1 MFFTLLIITFLIAL
15 AVSYGVVRLFDR
27 PIGSILR
34 RIVAEELSGAWC
46 RYIKF
51 AAYVVGISGGV
62 RIHELE
68 RYISAPH
75 KDEEV
80 LILNSERWTLEVYR
94 TVIETLQGIAW
105 MFWWFS
111 WWRWWRM
118 CSPAASSCVTAGAPA
133 KRIADLAARDKVGRH
148 STGEDIPSDRFALRC
163 ESVGIRS
170 VCLPIR
176 ALSAGCLAG
185 LGARPTL
192 STDC

>member
-34 RIVAEELSGAWC
+34 RIVAEELSGAWR

-80 LILNSERWTLEVYR
+80 LVLNSERWTLEVYR

-105 MFWWFS
+105 MFLVVFVV
-111 WWRWWRM
+111 
-118 CSPAASSCVTAGAPA
+118 ALVAYV
-133 KRIADLAARDKVGRH
+133 LARGFELRH
-148 STGEDIPSDRFALRC
+148 GGGPGKANR
-163 ESVGIRS
+163 
-170 VCLPIR
+170 
-176 ALSAGCLAG
+176 
-185 LGARPTL
+185 
-192 STDC
+192 